1 LDNDIPTLGKSTHKG
16 RPNGAVGKDIL
27 SKSHHLGKTGAAAQ
41 LSGNFNVVPRHTGSQ
56 EARVLKSYR
65 IENGDLA
72 ETDGKPESAELAKAQ
87 WIDLCDATDDE
98 KKLVEQTL
106 GIEVSPVNTYEPF
119 QVSTQFNATDKQI
132 TLTGL
137 LLTLRDDGEPL
148 LLKVTFV
155 RTKDMLVTV
164 TDGRAAGL
172 SALLKECEAGFPKR
186 PGHDDIFVGLLD
198 MIVDHTDNI
207 LDKVGHDLDSINSRV
222 FQHHTSEQRRQRLQA
237 SPRRRNRQLE
247 RVLTDLGPTR
257 EILVKLRRSVLS
269 FRRMIDF
276 LREQEV
282 PKTLLAK
289 IEDFERDLAS
299 IAEAESDLSST
310 AGFLLD
316 GIVGYIGL
324 LQNTVMNILTLIT
337 LLLSPPMV
345 IAGIY
350 GMNFKIMPELN
361 WPFGYPFALSLMVV
375 TTAAL
380 YLFVRWRGL

>member
-1 LDNDIPTLGKSTHKG
+1 L
-16 RPNGAVGKDIL
+16 
-27 SKSHHLGKTGAAAQ
+27 
-41 LSGNFNVVPRHTGSQ
+41 
-56 EARVLKSYR
+56 LKSFQ

-72 ETDGKPESAELAKAQ
+72 ETDANPDAADLAKAQ
-87 WIDLCDATDDE
+87 WIDLCDPTDDE
-98 KKLVEQTL
+98 KKRVEEAL
-106 GIEVSPVNTYEPF
+106 GIEVSPVNDYEPF
-119 QVSTQFNATDKQI
+119 QVSTQFSADDKQI

-137 LLTLRDDGEPL
+137 LLTLRDEAEPH
-148 LLKVTFV
+148 LLKITFV
-155 RTKDMLVTV
+155 RTKDKLVTV
-164 TDGRAAGL
+164 TDGKAAGL
-172 SALLKECEAGFPKR
+172 TSLLKECEIGFPKR

-207 LDKVGHDLDSINSRV
+207 LDKVGHDLDGINSRV

-282 PKTLLAK
+282 PKTLLVK

-299 IAEAESDLSST
+299 IAEAESDLSNT

-324 LQNTVMNILTLIT
+324 LQNKVMNVLTLVGIILT
-337 LLLSPPMV
+337 PPMV

-361 WPFGYPFALSLMVV
+361 WAYGYPFALGLMVV